1 MVSFDA
7 AGAGVGVGAGGRRML
22 IVITSIISNSIHCV
36 GVEVGVH
43 NEITGIFCRLQ
54 RTAEG
59 PGFAEV

>member
-22 IVITSIISNSIHCV
+22 IVIASIISNSV

-54 RTAEG
+54 RIAEG